1 MRSASTRRIGRRGI
15 AAGMA
20 LGLAGCAGLFVASAP
35 GKLYR
40 LPPAD
45 NFSAGLPRS
54 SALLVIDRPQAP
66 AGIDTDRIAL
76 SASPLT
82 LDYFAQSEWTDRLPD
97 LMQSLLLASFENS
110 GAITAIDRNTGG
122 LRADYVLRTEIRHF
136 EAVYET
142 QNAPPRIRVALI
154 VRLES
159 VRERAILTERR
170 FEARVP
176 AAANDVPAI
185 VAAFAAA
192 TDAVLREIVE
202 WTLSNPSLTRPP
214 PRLL

>member
-1 MRSASTRRIGRRGI
+1 M
-15 AAGMA
+15 
-20 LGLAGCAGLFVASAP
+20 
-35 GKLYR
+35 
-40 LPPAD
+40 
-45 NFSAGLPRS
+45 
-54 SALLVIDRPQAP
+54 
-66 AGIDTDRIAL
+66 
-76 SASPLT
+76 
-82 LDYFAQSEWTDRLPD
+82 
-97 LMQSLLLASFENS
+97 
-110 GAITAIDRNTGG
+110 
-122 LRADYVLRTEIRHF
+122 LRTEIRHF

-159 VRERAILTERR
+159 VRERSILTQRR